1 VSEHPDLAWRKTLK
15 RRLSVASAVFFLWSV
30 AIEARLVYLQVIR
43 HEELRLE
50 ADRQQSDLVDILPKR
65 GEILDRN
72 GQPLAYDVD
81 AQSVFANPREISDR
95 VGTVERLCAALRDC
109 DRLDRDSFARQLN
122 RRREDGSQP
131 AFVWLK
137 RRMTPEQARD
147 VGALKLKGV
156 YLQTETRRYYPNKEL
171 AAHLLG
177 WVGDGKGRAGIEE
190 KYDGLIGGQAG
201 QTVLQV
207 DGNGDEFSRLDKSAT
222 PGGSVMLNID
232 PYIQYIAERELRD
245 GVTWSGAVGGTVVV
259 LESQTGRVLAMAS
272 NPTFNPNN
280 LKASERTDRIN
291 RAVQNAYEPGST
303 FKVVLAGAALEEK
316 LLRPTALIDTAPGRL
331 RIGSRVIDEAQGHN
345 YGTLTFEDV
354 IVKSSNVGAVQIGM
368 KLGAERFSAW
378 VARFGFGAKASRSDF
393 NGESRGLV
401 VPPSGLNRDVL
412 ASLSMGYN
420 ISVTPL
426 QMAAAVNVVA
436 TGGELI
442 EPRLVKA
449 EINGGVYTETPRN
462 VVRRVFSTGTAAE
475 LTRMME
481 QVVERGTAKAAQ
493 IEGYTVAGK
502 TGTAA
507 KVLED
512 RRGYSAT
519 DYNVSFVGF
528 VPSRDPQFT
537 ILVVVDSPSKVS
549 AYGGTV
555 AAPVFRKIA
564 AAALRHA
571 GVPRTLNPPAPL
583 LIARRDK
590 PQQPVSAA
598 AEAPVVT
605 VADATAE
612 SPTVFPD
619 LAGMSAR
626 DAVRTLARLGVTLK
640 MRGTGNV
647 ITQRPAPGTPIDL
660 AHEATLWLNRL
671 PPPVPVSD
679 DTQTRALGT
688 AGVVRGKP

>member
-1 VSEHPDLAWRKTLK
+1 MSEHPDLAWRKTLK
-15 RRLSVASAVFFLWSV
+15 RRLSVASAVFLLWSV

-43 HEELRLE
+43 HEELRRE
-50 ADRQQSDLVDILPKR
+50 ADRQQSDIVDLLPKR

-81 AQSVFANPREISDR
+81 AQSVFANPREISDQ

-109 DRLDRDSFARQLN
+109 DRLDRESFARQLH
-122 RRREDGSQP
+122 RRRKDGSQP

-147 VGALKLKGV
+147 VGTLELKGI
-156 YLQTETRRYYPNKEL
+156 YLRTETRRYYPNKEL
-171 AAHLLG
+171 AAHLVG

-190 KYDGLIGGQAG
+190 KYDGLIGGQPG

-207 DGNGDEFSRLDKSAT
+207 DGNGDEFSRLDKPST
-222 PGGSVMLNID
+222 PGGSVMLTID
-232 PYIQYIAERELRD
+232 PYMQHIAERELFN
-245 GVTWSGAVGGTVVV
+245 GVRWSGAAGGTVVV

-272 NPTFNPNN
+272 YPTFNPNN
-280 LKASERTDRIN
+280 LKTSEGTDRIN

-303 FKVVLAGAALEEK
+303 FKIVTAGAALEEK
-316 LLRPTALIDTAPGRL
+316 LLTPTDLIHTAPGRL

-354 IVKSSNVGAVQIGM
+354 IVKSSNVGAVLIGM

-378 VARFGFGAKASRSDF
+378 VARFGFGTKASKPDF

-401 VPPSGLNRDVL
+401 VPPSQLNDSAL

-449 EINGGVYTETPRN
+449 EIEGGVYTETARN

-481 QVVERGTAKAAQ
+481 QVVERGTAKAAR

-512 RRGYSAT
+512 RRGYSTT
-519 DYNVSFVGF
+519 DYNVSFAGF

-555 AAPVFRKIA
+555 AAPVFQKIA

-583 LIARRDK
+583 LIARRNR
-590 PQQPVSAA
+590 PQQPVSAPA
-598 AEAPVVT
+598 GPPVVT
-605 VADATAE
+605 VADTTAE

-640 MRGTGNV
+640 MHGTGHV
-647 ITQRPAPGTPIDL
+647 INQRPAPGASIDL
-660 AHEATLWLNRL
+660 ADEATLWLNRR
-671 PPPVPVSD
+671 PPQPPVAD

>member
-1 VSEHPDLAWRKTLK
+1 M
-15 RRLSVASAVFFLWSV
+15 
-30 AIEARLVYLQVIR
+30 
-43 HEELRLE
+43 RLE
-50 ADRQQSDLVDILPKR
+50 ADRQQSDLIDLLPKR
-65 GEILDRN
+65 GEILDRT

-81 AQSVFANPREISDR
+81 AQSVFANPREISDQ
-95 VGTVERLCAALRDC
+95 VGTVERLCSALRDC
-109 DRLDRDSFARQLN
+109 DRPDRDSFARQLN

-137 RRMTPEQARD
+137 RRMTPEQARE

-190 KYDGLIGGQAG
+190 KYDGLIGGEAG

-232 PYIQYIAERELRD
+232 PYIQYIAERELRE
-245 GVTWSGAVGGTVVV
+245 GVEWSGAAGGTVVV

-280 LKASERTDRIN
+280 LKASERTDRVN

-303 FKVVLAGAALEEK
+303 FKIVLAGAALEEK
-316 LLRPTALIDTAPGRL
+316 LLKSTALIDTAPGRL

-354 IVKSSNVGAVQIGM
+354 IVKSSNVGAVKIGL
-368 KLGAERFSAW
+368 KLGAERFGDW
-378 VARFGFGAKASRSDF
+378 VARFGFGAKASTSDF
-393 NGESRGLV
+393 SGESRGLV
-401 VPPSGLNRDVL
+401 VPPSRLNDNALV
-412 ASLSMGYN
+412 SLSMGYN

-449 EINGGVYTETPRN
+449 VISGAVYTETSRN

-481 QVVERGTAKAAQ
+481 QVVERGTAKAAR
-493 IEGYTVAGK
+493 IDGYTVAGK

-512 RRGYSAT
+512 RPGYSIT
-519 DYNVSFVGF
+519 DYNVSFAGF

-555 AAPVFRKIA
+555 AAPVFQKIA

-590 PQQPVSAA
+590 PQQPVSAP

-605 VADATAE
+605 VADTTAE
-612 SPTVFPD
+612 SPMVFPD

-640 MRGTGNV
+640 MHGTGNV
-647 ITQRPAPGTPIDL
+647 VNQRPAPGTPIDL
-660 AHEATLWLNRL
+660 AGEATLWLNRRPL
-671 PPPVPVSD
+671 PAPVSD

-688 AGVVRGKP
+688 AGVVRGRP